1 LVNNLED
8 KLKSIIDHSIDITSR
23 CLSMHSNWV
32 DISKAIGDDMLS
44 HRSDKERYL
53 LTVLFAYGFTD
64 AFLRDLP
71 GDEFS
76 PALEKIVN
84 DLHDVINKDQ
94 KLKKRLFNSVPMDAI
109 TTLET
114 CVWLSKQQMD
124 KTMHT
129 IMITTSQINYLVV
142 NKIVS
147 IPDTDEHRQIIK
159 NGSKFTIGEPILN
172 GLHNIFKDNEIRISN
187 FSEGIKRP

>member
-1 LVNNLED
+1 ME
-8 KLKSIIDHSIDITSR
+8 KKIKSIIDHSIDTTLR
-23 CLSMHSNWV
+23 CLSMHVNWL
-32 DISKAIGDDMLS
+32 DISKALGDDMLS

-64 AFLRDLP
+64 AVLRDLK
-71 GDEFS
+71 GDDFS

-84 DLHDVINKDQ
+84 DLHDAINKD
-94 KLKKRLFNSVPMDAI
+94 KNLKKRLFNSLPIDPI

-129 IMITTSQINYLVV
+129 IMITTAQINFLIV
-142 NKIVS
+142 NKTVM
-147 IPDTDEHRQIIK
+147 IPDTDEQQKLIE
-159 NGSKFTIGEPILN
+159 NGSKLKIGEPILN
-172 GLHNIFKDNEIRISN
+172 GLHNIFIDLETRISN